1 MQNWNL
7 DIQLDMGHAL
17 ALDVAY
23 AGSKG
28 TGLPGLLGINQLP
41 LNNLSFG
48 TALNAQV
55 ANPYYGYVKTGNL
68 STPTVSRAQL
78 LRPFPQFEW

>member
-1 MQNWNL
+1 
-7 DIQLDMGHAL
+7 
-17 ALDVAY
+17 
-23 AGSKG
+23 
-28 TGLPGLLGINQLP
+28 